1 MELGWRINSL
11 KEPSFIAT
19 EIDIKEILM
28 ILTGMAMDFTNTQ
41 TNQSTRECG
50 KTIKKMAK
58 VFQ

>member
-1 MELGWRINSL
+1 M

-28 ILTGMAMDFTNTQ
+28 NLTGMAMDFTNTQ

-50 KTIKKMAK
+50 KTTKKMAK
-58 VFQ
+58 VF